1 MHSNIVHRVYSDMNS
16 NEIKHLGS
24 VYKDLLTNKPTEYK
38 NFRLMVGFRDL
49 GGGKYKRSYIAVKH
63 DTIIGSFSKL
73 KGLKENID
81 LFLK

>member
-1 MHSNIVHRVYSDMNS
+1 MHSNIIHRVYSDIKL

-24 VYKDLLTNKPTEYK
+24 VYKDLIPNKPTKYK

-49 GGGKYKRSYIAVKH
+49 GGGKYKRSYIAVKR

-73 KGLKENID
+73 NGLKQNID
-81 LFLK
+81 LF

>member
-1 MHSNIVHRVYSDMNS
+1 MHSNIIHRVYSDMNL

-24 VYKDLLTNKPTEYK
+24 CYKDLDNKPTEYK

-49 GGGKYKRSYIAVKH
+49 GCGKYKRSYIAVKH